1 VVDDNSILGLRQKPF
16 QLHAFWRRYC
26 QYYMIIYQILQ
37 ALGEVVE
44 SMEKLERDRTP
55 VECP

>member
-1 VVDDNSILGLRQKPF
+1 MVLPYEF
-16 QLHAFWRRYC
+16 QVQGEPHKSFA

-44 SMEKLERDRTP
+44 SMEKLERETALR
-55 VECP
+55 